1 VSAWFSQAATLWA
14 NYHDNQDGGNMLR
27 QVKTESNQEL
37 KAFSFHNLS
46 LRLRREL
53 GAFHEEERGASGSID
68 NVMIVFVAALILV
81 GLITLVNDNVWTA
94 VTDKIQELFSS
105 TVG

>member
-1 VSAWFSQAATLWA
+1 
-14 NYHDNQDGGNMLR
+14 MLR

-37 KAFSFHNLS
+37 KAFSLRNLS

-53 GAFHEEERGASGSID
+53 GAFHEEDRGASGSID

-94 VTDKIQELFSS
+94 VTDKIQELFNS

>member
-1 VSAWFSQAATLWA
+1 
-14 NYHDNQDGGNMLR
+14 MLR
-27 QVKTESNQEL
+27 QIKSESNQEL
-37 KAFSFHNLS
+37 KAFSPHNLR

-94 VTDKIQELFSS
+94 VTDKIQELFGMS
-105 TVG
+105 VG

>member
-1 VSAWFSQAATLWA
+1 
-14 NYHDNQDGGNMLR
+14 MLR

-37 KAFSFHNLS
+37 KAFSLRNLS

-53 GAFHEEERGASGSID
+53 DAFHEEERGASGSID

-94 VTDKIQELFSS
+94 VTDKIQELFNS